1 MMPKEAAASDLAALV
16 ECLEAEYRALLAE
29 DLEQL
34 DAVLARKERLLRD
47 LASRSAAPGA
57 SWKQALARVRQMNQ
71 RNALVLA
78 PRSAAIRA
86 RLRALQSA
94 IGRDGLYAA
103 DGSLASG
110 GFRAAYPRSA

>member
-1 MMPKEAAASDLAALV
+1 MTPKEPAAGELAALV

-34 DAVLARKERLLRD
+34 DTVLARKERLLRD
-47 LASRSAAPGA
+47 LAARSATPGA
-57 SWKQALARVRQMNQ
+57 SWKQTLPRVRQMNQ
-71 RNALVLA
+71 RNALLLA

-103 DGSLASG
+103 DGSLAPG
-110 GFRAAYPRSA
+110 GIRAAYPRSA